1 MLSGATIYP
10 LKKIAFTNKAL
21 AFGTTLELAIGT
33 SLEKEL
39 SPSIPCSRNR
49 RYG

>member
-1 MLSGATIYP
+1 MLSGPTIN

-21 AFGTTLELAIGT
+21 AFDTSLELAIGT

-39 SPSIPCSRNR
+39 SPSIPYSRNFS
-49 RYG
+49 YG